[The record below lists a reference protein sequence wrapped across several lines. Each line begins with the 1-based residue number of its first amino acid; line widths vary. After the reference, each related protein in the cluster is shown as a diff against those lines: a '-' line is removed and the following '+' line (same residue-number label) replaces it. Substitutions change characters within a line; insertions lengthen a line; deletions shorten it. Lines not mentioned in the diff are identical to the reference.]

1 MILSSTS
8 VKLRKESRKVSLLSH
23 PVFRSYIFNVKIWS
37 LVLILIKN
45 PIEEIIFS
53 ALECNTDTILL
64 THFKNPLN
72 EDLIIMV
79 CYQSKQLRTIKN
91 NSGIPPAKAAAIL
104 SIILVSHGEII
115 MENLGNAGKEIVP
128 NNIIPSELTPLWD
141 FVKLPSKF
149 SSFDWL

>member
-79 CYQSKQLRTIKN
+79 CYQSNVFFLKN
-91 NSGIPPAKAAAIL
+91 NSGIPPAKTAAIL

-128 NNIIPSELTPLWD
+128 NNIIPSKLTPLWD